1 MVEFPMKAG
10 RVCNRLNV
18 WQKRP
23 LRLKLTVS
31 HFVVLLAIED
41 KRIADLIASDKLL
54 VVGKILIEFAKFI
67 LAFGS
72 IEHGLKFE

>member
-23 LRLKLTVS
+23 FRLKLTVS
-31 HFVVLLAIED
+31 NFVVLLAIED
-41 KRIADLIASDKLL
+41 KRIADLIASEKLL
-54 VVGKILIEFAKFI
+54 VVGQILIQFAKFI
-67 LAFGS
+67 FAFRS